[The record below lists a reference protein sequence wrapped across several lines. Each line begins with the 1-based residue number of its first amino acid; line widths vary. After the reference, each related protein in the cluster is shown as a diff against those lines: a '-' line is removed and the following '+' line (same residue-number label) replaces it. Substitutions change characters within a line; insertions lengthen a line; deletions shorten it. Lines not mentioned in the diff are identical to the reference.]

1 VFLRNQ
7 HFIRQNTA
15 ATLAHR
21 MQYLGE
27 PMHKAAKWVVEALHK
42 EHGAGGVIALDNEGN
57 GEQLAAILKWRRPA
71 TDGRSRNAPE
81 LSRHVSRVGSRGR
94 GAEDCYFR

>member
-1 VFLRNQ
+1 MFLLNQ
-7 HFIRQNTA
+7 YFIRQNTA

-27 PMHKAAKWVVEALHK
+27 PLHKVAQSVVEALHK

-57 GEQLAAILKWRRPA
+57 GEQVVDI
-71 TDGRSRNAPE
+71 E
-81 LSRHVSRVGSRGR
+81 VGM
-94 GAEDCYFR
+94 

>member
-1 VFLRNQ
+1 MFLLDQ

-27 PMHKAAKWVVEALHK
+27 PLHKAAQWVVGALHK

-57 GEQLAAILKWRRPA
+57 GEQLAVIFLK
-71 TDGRSRNAPE
+71 
-81 LSRHVSRVGSRGR
+81 
-94 GAEDCYFR
+94 

>member
-1 VFLRNQ
+1 MATCVYFPRTKRWLPVTSDCPNTFLFDQ
-7 HFIRQNTA
+7 YFIRQNTA

-27 PMHKAAKWVVEALHK
+27 PLDKAARWVVEALRK

-57 GEQLAAILKWRRPA
+57 GKRLAAVLK
-71 TDGRSRNAPE
+71 
-81 LSRHVSRVGSRGR
+81 
-94 GAEDCYFR
+94 